1 MVSYIIIYI
10 YGLQTVYN
18 GQTEPFF
25 SDVMVIGHSQTVV
38 DYGWPH
44 SPPTFFFV
52 AKGLPA
58 PVPTIQKTSHMKT
71 RIDDG
76 NVGRVP
82 GRFKYRT

>member
-1 MVSYIIIYI
+1 MDYKLFIMVKPNHFLVMSWSLVIPKLWLIMVDPIA
-10 YGLQTVYN
+10 LQL
-18 GQTEPFF
+18 
-25 SDVMVIGHSQTVV
+25 
-38 DYGWPH
+38 
-44 SPPTFFFV
+44 FFV